1 MGTLQM
7 LLLAWGVVTAILVC
21 MWIYRSTLENREED
35 QIFLDAAGDS
45 MARDQAALVARI
57 EKLGRP
63 IIALMIASGALLCR
77 WPGSGRTKASKAS
90 SDSDFRTADRAR
102 AWPSQAP
109 VVWLRVSAWV
119 PAQSG

>member
-7 LLLAWGVVTAILVC
+7 LLLAWGVVTAILIC
-21 MWIYRSTLENREED
+21 MWIYRSALENREED

-63 IIALMIASGALLCR
+63 IMALMIVSGALL
-77 WPGSGRTKASKAS
+77 
-90 SDSDFRTADRAR
+90 
-102 AWPSQAP
+102 
-109 VVWLRVSAWV
+109 VSVAGLW
-119 PAQSG
+119 AYQSLQSF

>member
-21 MWIYRSTLENREED
+21 MWIYRSALENREED

-45 MARDQAALVARI
+45 MARDQAALVNRI

-63 IIALMIASGALLCR
+63 IAALMVLSGLL
-77 WPGSGRTKASKAS
+77 
-90 SDSDFRTADRAR
+90 
-102 AWPSQAP
+102 
-109 VVWLRVSAWV
+109 LVSLGGFWV
-119 PAQSG
+119 YQSIRSF

>member
-7 LLLAWGVVTAILVC
+7 LLLAWGVVTAVLVC
-21 MWIYRSTLENREED
+21 MWIYRSALENREED

-63 IIALMIASGALLCR
+63 IMALMIVSGALL
-77 WPGSGRTKASKAS
+77 
-90 SDSDFRTADRAR
+90 
-102 AWPSQAP
+102 
-109 VVWLRVSAWV
+109 VSVAGLW
-119 PAQSG
+119 AYQSLQSF

>member
-1 MGTLQM
+1 M

-21 MWIYRSTLENREED
+21 MWIYRSALENREED

-63 IIALMIASGALLCR
+63 IMALMIASGALL
-77 WPGSGRTKASKAS
+77 
-90 SDSDFRTADRAR
+90 
-102 AWPSQAP
+102 
-109 VVWLRVSAWV
+109 VSVAGLW
-119 PAQSG
+119 AYQSLQSF

>member
-21 MWIYRSTLENREED
+21 MWIYRSALENREED

-57 EKLGRP
+57 EKLSRP
-63 IIALMIASGALLCR
+63 IMGLIVLSGLLLV
-77 WPGSGRTKASKAS
+77 AMA
-90 SDSDFRTADRAR
+90 AM
-102 AWPSQAP
+102 
-109 VVWLRVSAWV
+109 WV
-119 PAQSG
+119 YQSIQSF

>member
-21 MWIYRSTLENREED
+21 MWIYRSALENREED

-57 EKLGRP
+57 EKLSRP
-63 IIALMIASGALLCR
+63 TMGLIVLSGLLL
-77 WPGSGRTKASKAS
+77 
-90 SDSDFRTADRAR
+90 
-102 AWPSQAP
+102 
-109 VVWLRVSAWV
+109 VVMGAMWV
-119 PAQSG
+119 YQSIQSF